1 MATKTGIDQDA
12 LITMFSQASA
22 KQGEALRQAVAET
35 TLRALQGR
43 ELTLKNIRGVL
54 KTVAEAASTGAAQ
67 HGGKPAEVEALLG
80 SAIDGMDTALLQ
92 AVEANR
98 RALQQF
104 LEQGADL
111 QKGGIKSAL
120 SDLEKLEDTF
130 FSSVSKAAQTAGAPL
145 QGPWAQVLDSM
156 KLKGTDSGAQAAQ
169 TVEQLLSQTQ
179 TAMRDGRAMSLRA
192 GKALMDSYAALVSGV
207 LIGMSEGLQRGGK
220 DAGEGRAAPSSR
232 KR

>member
-1 MATKTGIDQDA
+1 MATKTGIDHDA
-12 LITMFSQASA
+12 LIAMFSQASA
-22 KQGEALRQAVAET
+22 KQGEALRQAVSET

-43 ELTLKNIRGVL
+43 ELTLKNIRSVL
-54 KTVAEAASTGAAQ
+54 KSVTEAASTGAAQ

-80 SAIDGMDTALLQ
+80 SAIDGMDAALLQ

-104 LEQGADL
+104 VDQGVDL

-120 SDLEKLEDTF
+120 TDLEKLEDTF

-145 QGPWAQVLDSM
+145 QGPWTQVLESM

-169 TVEQLLSQTQ
+169 TVEQLLAQAQSTL
-179 TAMRDGRAMSLRA
+179 RDSRAAGLRA
-192 GKALMDSYAALVSGV
+192 GQALMDSYAALVSGV
-207 LIGMSEGLQRGGK
+207 LIGMSEGLQRSGK
-220 DAGEGRAAPSSR
+220 EGGEGRAAPSR